1 MKISKIFWKTWQFHA
16 GECDSKMW
24 VFELRIKHFVSCKLP
39 DKQCESQSICA
50 LWNMSVCTLFQVH
63 KCDKVNLFGRF
74 CSLVDEK
81 CWKFHVFSL
90 RFLYVASQI
99 LKNVIAIFVAP
110 VSSPYLQDMLWNTK
124 VSHNSTNRNIPEI
137 KLWKKVQSLKEVSVC
152 FNSFLFY

>member
-1 MKISKIFWKTWQFHA
+1 MLVKTVFCLMLNLSFETLALPHENFENLLENMTISCR
-16 GECDSKMW
+16 GMW
-24 VFELRIKHFVSCKLP
+24 FENVSLWITN
-39 DKQCESQSICA
+39 QTFCESQSICA

-110 VSSPYLQDMLWNTK
+110 VSSPFSPRYALKYQG
-124 VSHNSTNRNIPEI
+124 
-137 KLWKKVQSLKEVSVC
+137 QS
-152 FNSFLFY
+152 